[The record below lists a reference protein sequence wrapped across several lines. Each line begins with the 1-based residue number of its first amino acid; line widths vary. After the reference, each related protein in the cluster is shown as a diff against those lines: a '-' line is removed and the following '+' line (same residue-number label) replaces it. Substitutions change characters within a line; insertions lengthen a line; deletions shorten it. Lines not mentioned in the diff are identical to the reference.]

1 MPTNPL
7 PTEAVAVTARE
18 GGRDIVLFARES
30 LSSAR
35 LVDGDYARLEIG
47 ACEAGVGVGVYAR
60 VRLAA
65 R

>member
-1 MPTNPL
+1 M
-7 PTEAVAVTARE
+7 TARE